1 MSHGIL
7 NILKYHDEHS
17 FKVSTLS
24 NSREN
29 SREKGTIGRAFST
42 LFSPILE
49 RIGCCVATNGKWI
62 MDN

>member
-1 MSHGIL
+1 MSRGIL
-7 NILKYHDEHS
+7 NMLKYHDEHS

-29 SREKGTIGRAFST
+29 SREKGTIGRVFST

-49 RIGCCVATNGKWI
+49 RIAEI
-62 MDN
+62 MSTS